1 MKVLSARCSLDSDHD
16 NEQYAFGDCT
26 TSNFPI
32 YLSPL
37 QKLIPKIGKEDSNQG
52 SQIKGN
58 DEQNSWSKYHF

>member
-37 QKLIPKIGKEDSNQG
+37 YKLIPKIGKEDSNQG
-52 SQIKGN
+52 S
-58 DEQNSWSKYHF
+58 